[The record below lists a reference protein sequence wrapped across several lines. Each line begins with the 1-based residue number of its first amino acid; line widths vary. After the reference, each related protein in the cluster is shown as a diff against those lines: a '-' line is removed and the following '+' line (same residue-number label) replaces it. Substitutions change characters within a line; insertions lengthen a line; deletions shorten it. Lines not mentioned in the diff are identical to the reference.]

1 MKFGMMPLG
10 EAEGAV
16 LAHSVRHSGG
26 VFKKGR
32 LLSSDDIAQLSE
44 AGLTQVMA
52 ARLEPGD
59 VAEDEAAA
67 ALAAA
72 VGGAHTVIAEPFTG
86 RANIYADAHGL
97 ALIDVAAID
106 AINRIDESLTI
117 ATAAGFQVVEPR
129 QMLATVK
136 VIPFAVHESVLD
148 RAVEL
153 CSAETPV
160 RVVPF
165 EPRDVGLVLTELPQT
180 KPQILDKSI
189 QAIDA
194 RLMALGSTLGEVARC
209 AHDVDAVADAV
220 KTVRDQGCGPILVFG
235 ASAIVDR
242 GDVIPAGLEAAGGE
256 VVHLGMPVDPGN
268 LMMLGRLEGTTV
280 IGVPSCARSPK
291 VNGFDWVLERVLAGV
306 PVGRDDVMGMGAG
319 GLLKEIPSRPSPRGR
334 PEDTGVVRAP
344 SIAALV
350 LAAGQ
355 SRRMGEANKLLAEIS
370 GQPMVRRV
378 AETVL
383 QSRAAPVVAVTGHE
397 QDQVRGA
404 LGGLELSFTE
414 NPDFADGLST
424 SLAAGIK
431 ALPEDTDGVLV
442 CLGDMPLIAVR
453 HLDKLISAFDPEEG
467 RGICVPTVRGK
478 RGNPV
483 LWGAD
488 YFDRMAE
495 VNGDTGAKHLLGE
508 YAELVCEVAI
518 DDDAVL
524 TDIDTP
530 EALEAV
536 RKST

>member
-1 MKFGMMPLG
+1 MCRRTRRRRPWP
-10 EAEGAV
+10 
-16 LAHSVRHSGG
+16 RPW
-26 VFKKGR
+26 
-32 LLSSDDIAQLSE
+32 
-44 AGLTQVMA
+44 A
-52 ARLEPGD
+52 APIPSLPN
-59 VAEDEAAA
+59 
-67 ALAAA
+67 
-72 VGGAHTVIAEPFTG
+72 PFTG

-97 ALIDVAAID
+97 ALIDVDRID

-117 ATAAGFQVVEPR
+117 ATAAGFQVAEPR

-136 VIPFAVHESVLD
+136 VIPFAVSETVLQ
-148 RAVEL
+148 RALAL
-153 CSAETPV
+153 CAGETPV
-160 RVVPF
+160 RVAPF
-165 EPRDVGLVLTELPQT
+165 EPHDVGLVLTELPQT

-194 RLMALGSTLGEVARC
+194 RLMALGSTLGDVARC
-209 AHDVDAVADAV
+209 AHDVEAVADAV
-220 KTVRDQGCGPILVFG
+220 KTVHDQGQGPILVFG

-268 LMMLGRLEGTTV
+268 LMMLGRIGQTAV

-306 PVGRDDVMGMGAG
+306 PVGRDDVMAMGAG
-319 GLLKEIPSRPSPRGR
+319 GLLKEIPSRPAPRGR
-334 PEDTGVVRAP
+334 PDDASIAKAP
-344 SIAALV
+344 SIAALI
-350 LAAGQ
+350 LAAGR
-355 SRRMGEANKLLAEIS
+355 SRRMGEANKLLADIQ

-383 QSRAAPVVAVTGHE
+383 QSQARPVVAVTGHE
-397 QDQVRGA
+397 QNDVREA
-404 LGGLELSFTE
+404 LGGLDLAFVE

-424 SLAAGIK
+424 SLAAGIE
-431 ALPEDTDGVLV
+431 ALPEETDGALV
-442 CLGDMPLIAVR
+442 CLGDMPLVTSR

-467 RGICVPTVRGK
+467 RSICVPTVRGK

-488 YFDRMAE
+488 FFDRIAE
-495 VNGDTGAKHLLGE
+495 VKGDTGAKHLLGE
-508 YAELVCEVAI
+508 YAEMVCEVAI

-530 EALEAV
+530 AALEAV
-536 RKST
+536 RKET

>member
-1 MKFGMMPLG
+1 MKFGMMPLS

-26 VFKKGR
+26 MFKKGR
-32 LLSSDDIAQLSE
+32 VLSPGDIAALSE
-44 AGLTQVMA
+44 AGLAEVMA
-52 ARLEPGD
+52 ARLDPGD
-59 VAEDEAAA
+59 VPEDDAAA
-67 ALAAA
+67 ALAKA
-72 VGGAHTVIAEPFTG
+72 VGGDHTVIAEPFTG

-97 ALIDVAAID
+97 ALIDVDLID
-106 AINRIDESLTI
+106 AINRIDESITI
-117 ATAAGFQVVEPR
+117 ATAAGYQVVEPR

-136 VIPFAVHESVLD
+136 VIPFAVSQDVLD
-148 RAVEL
+148 RALAL
-153 CSAETPV
+153 CGEETPV
-160 RVVPF
+160 RVAPF
-165 EPRDVGLVLTELPQT
+165 ETRDVGLVLTELPQT

-194 RLMALGSTLGEVARC
+194 RLMALGSNLGDVARC
-209 AHDVDAVADAV
+209 GHNVQAVAEAV
-220 KTVRDQGCGPILVFG
+220 EALHEQGHGPILVFG

-268 LMMLGRLEGTTV
+268 LMMLGRLGQATV

-319 GLLKEIPSRPSPRGR
+319 GLLKEIPSRPAPRGR
-334 PEDTGVVRAP
+334 PDDAKVAKAP
-344 SIAALV
+344 AIAALI
-350 LAAGQ
+350 LAAGR
-355 SRRMGEANKLLAEIS
+355 SRRMGEANKLLADIS

-383 QSRAAPVVAVTGHE
+383 QSRARPVIAITGHE
-397 QDQVRGA
+397 QDDVRQA
-404 LGGLELSFTE
+404 LGRLDLSFVE

-424 SLAAGIK
+424 SLSAGIK
-431 ALPEDTDGVLV
+431 ALPEDTDGALV
-442 CLGDMPLIAVR
+442 CLGDMPLVTSR

-467 RGICVPTVRGK
+467 RSICVPTVRGK

-488 YFDRMAE
+488 FFDRIAE
-495 VNGDTGAKHLLGE
+495 VKGDTGAKHLLGE
-508 YAELVCEVAI
+508 YAEMVCEVAI

-530 EALEAV
+530 AALEAV
-536 RKST
+536 RKET